1 MLALDAD
8 GRPHVAFIQSDATL
22 REEGRNTGSVV
33 YGAFDGSAW
42 SFEQVASLDNLVL
55 GFEGARRTVAI
66 ALAAGG
72 PVIAYID
79 ESVLGLATLSDGTWS
94 VETLF
99 AAGDQPFQVVGLALD
114 ADGAPH
120 LTFSTITGN
129 GPLDGEVWYVAPLA
143 KG

>member
-1 MLALDAD
+1 MA
-8 GRPHVAFIQSDATL
+8 G
-22 REEGRNTGSVV
+22 
-33 YGAFDGSAW
+33 
-42 SFEQVASLDNLVL
+42 LDNVVL
-55 GFEGARRTVAI
+55 GLEGARRTVAI
-66 ALAAGG
+66 EIAAGG

-79 ESVLGLATLSDGTWS
+79 ESVLGLATLTDGAWS
-94 VETLF
+94 AEVVFE
-99 AAGDQPFQVVGLALD
+99 AGGDPFQVVGLALD